1 MIKYT
6 NQQAIE
12 RAALLISDADGLI
25 ITAGAGMGVD
35 SGLPDFRG
43 NQGFWQ
49 AYPALANKQI
59 DFMSMANPQSFRK
72 NPNLAWGFYGHR
84 LALYRET
91 IPHVGFR
98 ILKTLGETLSG
109 GTFVVTSNVDG
120 QFQKAGFSEKSILEI
135 HGSIHLCQCIE
146 PCKEDIWSAAGLN
159 PEVDESS
166 CQWLG
171 PLPACSHCQSIA
183 RPNILM
189 FGDSEWLEGHFL
201 EQESNW
207 SKWRKVVKRPVVIEL
222 GAGMDIPSIRY
233 FSERQGSPLIRINPR
248 DDALLKVNAGVSIS
262 MGAKDALIAIAQELD
277 LHF

>member
-1 MIKYT
+1 MIKHT
-6 NQQAIE
+6 NQQSIK
-12 RAALLISDADGLI
+12 RAALMISDADGLI
-25 ITAGAGMGVD
+25 ITAGAGIGVD

-120 QFQKAGFSEKSILEI
+120 QFQKAGFSEKGILEI

-189 FGDSEWLEGHFL
+189 FRDSEWLEGHFL

-207 SKWRKVVKRPVVIEL
+207 NMWRKVVKRPVVIEL
-222 GAGMDIPSIRY
+222 GAGIDIPSIRY
-233 FSERQGSPLIRINPR
+233 FSERQESPLIRINPR
-248 DDALLKVNAGVSIS
+248 DDVLSKVNVGVSIS

-277 LHF
+277 LNF

>member
-1 MIKYT
+1 MIKHT

-12 RAALLISDADGLI
+12 HAALLISDADGLI

-59 DFMSMANPQSFRK
+59 DFMSMANPQAFRK

-84 LALYRET
+84 LALYRGT
-91 IPHVGFR
+91 LPHVGFS
-98 ILKTLGETLSG
+98 ILKTLGGTLSG

-135 HGSIHLCQCIE
+135 HGTINLCQCFE

-159 PEVDESS
+159 PAVDESS

-171 PLPACSHCQSIA
+171 PLPECPHCQSIA

-189 FGDSEWLEGHFL
+189 FGDSAWLESHFL
-201 EQESNW
+201 EQEAYW
-207 SKWRKVVKRPVVIEL
+207 RKWRKTVKRPVVIEL
-222 GAGMDIPSIRY
+222 GAGVDIPSIRH
-233 FSERQGSPLIRINPR
+233 FSERQESPLIRINPR
-248 DDALLKVNAGVSIS
+248 DDALSKVNVGVSIS

-277 LHF
+277 LNF

>member
-1 MIKYT
+1 MIKHT

-49 AYPALANKQI
+49 AYPALANQRI

-91 IPHVGFR
+91 TPHVGFS
-98 ILKTLGETLSG
+98 ILKTLGGTLSG

-120 QFQKAGFSEKSILEI
+120 QFQKAGFSEKGILEI
-135 HGSIHLCQCIE
+135 HGSIHSCQCIE
-146 PCKEDIWSAAGLN
+146 PCKDDIWSADGLT
-159 PEVDESS
+159 PAIDESI

-171 PLPACSHCQSIA
+171 PLPACPHCQSIA

-189 FGDSEWLEGHFL
+189 FGDSAWLENHFL
-201 EQESNW
+201 EQETYW
-207 SKWRKVVKRPVVIEL
+207 RKWRKTVQRPIVIEL
-222 GAGMDIPSIRY
+222 CAGVDIPSIRHC
-233 FSERQGSPLIRINPR
+233 SERQESFLIRINPR
-248 DDALLKVNAGVSIS
+248 DDALSKGNAGVSIS
-262 MGAKDALIAIAQELD
+262 MGAKDALIAIAQELALD
-277 LHF
+277 F